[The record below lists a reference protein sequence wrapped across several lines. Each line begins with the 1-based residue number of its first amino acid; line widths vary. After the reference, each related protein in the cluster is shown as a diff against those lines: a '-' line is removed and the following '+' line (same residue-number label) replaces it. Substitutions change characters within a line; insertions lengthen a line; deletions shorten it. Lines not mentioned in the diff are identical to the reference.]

1 MQLVKLVLAG
11 TRIVIPQQLRCHV
24 LELAHEGHL
33 GIPNQ
38 SEVARHRKRG
48 RESL

>member
-33 GIPNQ
+33 GIPK